1 MSLDLLKNLMESKLF
16 RIITL
21 LLGLVLC
28 PFYGIVMIG
37 AIACHPIRILID
49 YFPDSWLFIA
59 YQLGGVLSGILCFIY
74 VDNPKKNK
82 LFFFIIVPFVIFMII
97 PFLG

>member
-1 MSLDLLKNLMESKLF
+1 
-16 RIITL
+16 
-21 LLGLVLC
+21 
-28 PFYGIVMIG
+28 MIG

-59 YQLGGVLSGILCFIY
+59 YQLGGVLSGILYFIY

-82 LFFFIIVPFVIFMII
+82 LFFVNIVPFVIFMII